1 MKRNLRKL
9 KKQKEPQQVVSRFY
23 KAIGPGF
30 VTGAAD
36 DDPSGVATYS
46 VAGAQLGTS
55 LLWMAWFTWPMMAA
69 VQMMCA
75 RIGMVTGRG
84 LGSALNMKLPTSIIR
99 IFCFLLFLA
108 NTINVAADLSGMAD
122 AMQLLTGIGSHFWVV
137 AIGILIGIAIVRFK
151 YGQISSVLK
160 WLALS
165 LFAYVITAF
174 VIHPDW
180 SFVGRQTFSFSF
192 KNNSETWQTI
202 VAILGTTISPYLFFW
217 QAAQE
222 VEEEKAQGRNLQER
236 KGATQVEIHDK
247 IMDVGAGTLL
257 SNVVMF
263 FIILT
268 TALTLHTHGIDNI
281 TSSKQVAE
289 ALRPLAGNL
298 ATLLYTVGLVAVGL
312 LAIPT
317 LSGSAAYAFAETLH
331 WTHGL
336 DEKWGKAKAF
346 YAVIIISIL
355 AAIGLDFANVNPIQ
369 MLYWSAV
376 CNGVLAPFLLL
387 GIFMVANDNKI
398 MHGQVSTRANRI
410 VVGITIFLMFGAMVA
425 MFVV

>member
-1 MKRNLRKL
+1 
-9 KKQKEPQQVVSRFY
+9 
-23 KAIGPGF
+23 
-30 VTGAAD
+30 
-36 DDPSGVATYS
+36 
-46 VAGAQLGTS
+46 
-55 LLWMAWFTWPMMAA
+55 
-69 VQMMCA
+69 
-75 RIGMVTGRG
+75 
-84 LGSALNMKLPTSIIR
+84 
-99 IFCFLLFLA
+99 
-108 NTINVAADLSGMAD
+108 
-122 AMQLLTGIGSHFWVV
+122 
-137 AIGILIGIAIVRFK
+137 
-151 YGQISSVLK
+151 
-160 WLALS
+160 
-165 LFAYVITAF
+165 
-174 VIHPDW
+174 
-180 SFVGRQTFSFSF
+180 
-192 KNNSETWQTI
+192 
-202 VAILGTTISPYLFFW
+202 LFFW

-222 VEEEKAQGRNLQER
+222 VEEEKAQGRNLKER

-281 TSSKQVAE
+281 TTSKQVAE

-346 YAVIIISIL
+346 YAVIIISIV
-355 AAIGLDFANVNPIQ
+355 AAIVLDFANVNPIQ

-398 MHGQVSTRANRI
+398 MHGQISTRSNRI